1 MAWGKQPKKTRN
13 GAHPISF
20 AYLSSV
26 LSEDRTARLDAL
38 PVHKV
43 AGVEGQAEA
52 EDVAGQDGPE
62 FPWVLRAVD
71 VVGGDAE
78 AYDQRHGDE
87 DKAAD
92 GVE

>member
-1 MAWGKQPKKTRN
+1 M
-13 GAHPISF
+13 
-20 AYLSSV
+20 
-26 LSEDRTARLDAL
+26 
-38 PVHKV
+38 
-43 AGVEGQAEA
+43 
-52 EDVAGQDGPE
+52 AGQDGPE

-87 DKAAD
+87 DKVAD